1 MLLNTSSN
9 ISFKMKK
16 KLFFFTACVSKFKTV
31 IRSLKYQLNHLLIKT
46 TVLGNFPILTV
57 EVEGTTSATL
67 KNFYNLKIQCFSL
80 FIKGNVFIVVY

>member
-1 MLLNTSSN
+1 M
-9 ISFKMKK
+9 
-16 KLFFFTACVSKFKTV
+16 SKFKTV

-80 FIKGNVFIVVY
+80 FIKGSMFIVVYEKENGNHL

>member
-1 MLLNTSSN
+1 MS
-9 ISFKMKK
+9 
-16 KLFFFTACVSKFKTV
+16 KLKTV

-80 FIKGNVFIVVY
+80 FIKGNMFIVVYEKENGNHL